1 MCADERFHQLTKLT
15 FYQRFPMK
23 ITMMIMYFV
32 ITVDKSNEGP
42 TGVPK
47 TGVPPTYVPNNFVIG
62 DNGTHWVRQWYPSYI
77 LDWI

>member
-32 ITVDKSNEGP
+32 ITVDTPNRSIVSRKNNIQKIFHFTFCAVATNIKFDE
-42 TGVPK
+42 PK
-47 TGVPPTYVPNNFVIG
+47 DVKYGIVLTY
-62 DNGTHWVRQWYPSYI
+62 
-77 LDWI
+77 